1 MLPSFCT
8 RLTLIQ
14 GMEFHLI
21 NFLINF
27 FFYKLFLNEYKK
39 NRTSPLMAPVIRILT
54 MIKAEQFE
62 EN

>member
-14 GMEFHLI
+14 GIEFHLV
-21 NFLINF
+21 NFLITF
-27 FFYKLFLNEYKK
+27 FFINYLQMNTKK
-39 NRTSPLMAPVIRILT
+39 NRKNPLMAPVIRILT
-54 MIKAEQFE
+54 MIKAKQFE

>member
-21 NFLINF
+21 NFLIHF